1 MKSTICKIA
10 ISVIL
15 SCFILLP
22 LSAKQLFVSPEGDDS
37 ADGSS
42 SGKAFK
48 TLSKAVDAAGKG
60 DEIILLGIIDISQE
74 PAKFI
79 TAMLIIRTTKV
90 SKFWIKD

>member
-15 SCFILLP
+15 SCFILFP

-42 SGKAFK
+42 SGNAFK
-48 TLSKAVDAAGKG
+48 TLSKAVDAAEEG
-60 DEIILLGIIDISQE
+60 DEIVLLGIID
-74 PAKFI
+74 KFI
-79 TAMLIIRTTKV
+79 TATLIIRTIKV